1 MNRWR
6 PTPKLMRNSFRFL
19 IVLALIGL
27 GLGGFLWWRAEGP
40 ARVRVA
46 LPQRGPAVEAVY
58 ATGTVEPVRWAK
70 IASTETGRIVT
81 YPAVEGQA
89 VQTGEVL
96 VRLDDVKARAEV
108 RELEVRVDFL
118 QRDLQRYA
126 ALIKSNTVSRQAY
139 ERVQSDLD
147 QARASLEVARQ
158 RLADLTI
165 VAPFDG
171 IVLRKDGEVGEVVK
185 SDDVL
190 LWVGQD
196 RPYWITAEVDEEDV
210 PRVAPG
216 QRTLITADAFPDQV
230 FDGTVAEITPMGD
243 PINKNYRVRVLL
255 PGDSPLLVGMTVES
269 NILVRVHE
277 NALLVPESAVV
288 GDAVWVV
295 TQDQARR
302 RPVQTGVYGNGM
314 VEIRSDLA
322 ADEPVIIDPPA
333 DLSDGAA
340 VRVRSLSP

>member
-1 MNRWR
+1 VEID
-6 PTPKLMRNSFRFL
+6 PKFMRNSYRFL
-19 IVLALIGL
+19 LLLALIGV
-27 GLGGFLWWRAEGP
+27 GLGGYFWWHTEAP
-40 ARVRVA
+40 IRVRVA

-70 IASTETGRIVT
+70 IASTETGRIVA

-89 VQTGEVL
+89 VQAGEIL
-96 VRLDDVKARAEV
+96 VRLDDIKARAQV

-118 QRDLQRYA
+118 ERDLKRYA
-126 ALIKSNTVSRQAY
+126 ALVKSSTVSRQAY

-147 QARASLEVARQ
+147 QARASLVVARQ

-165 VAPFDG
+165 VAPLDG

-190 LWVGQD
+190 LWVGRD

-210 PRVAPG
+210 PRVKPG
-216 QRTLITADAFPDQV
+216 QRTLISADAYPDEV

-255 PGDSPLLVGMTVES
+255 PTDSPLLVGMTVEA
-269 NILVRVHE
+269 NIVVRVHE
-277 NALLVPESAVV
+277 DALLVPEAAVV
-288 GDAVWVV
+288 GDVLWVAV
-295 TQDQARR
+295 QDRAHRR
-302 RPVQTGVYGNGM
+302 QVQIGVYGDGK
-314 VEIRSDLA
+314 VEIRGGLA
-322 ADEPVIIDPPA
+322 ADEPVILDPPA
-333 DLSDGAA
+333 QLSDGAE
-340 VRVRSLSP
+340 VKVRSATP

>member
-1 MNRWR
+1 
-6 PTPKLMRNSFRFL
+6 MRNSYRFL
-19 IVLALIGL
+19 IGLALIGL
-27 GLGGFLWWRAEGP
+27 GIAGFLWWQTEAP
-40 ARVRVA
+40 PRVQVA
-46 LPQRGPAVEAVY
+46 LPRRGPAVEAVY

-70 IASTETGRIVT
+70 IASTETGRIVA

-96 VRLDDVKARAEV
+96 VRLDDVKARAQV

-126 ALIKSNTVSRQAY
+126 TLLTSNTISRQAY

-147 QARASLEVARQ
+147 QARASLAVARQ

-165 VAPFDG
+165 LAPLDG
-171 IVLRKDGEVGEVVK
+171 VVLRKDGEVGEVVK
-185 SDDVL
+185 SDNVL

-230 FDGTVAEITPMGD
+230 FDGRVAEITPMGD

-255 PGDSPLLVGMTVES
+255 PADSPLLVGMTVEA
-269 NILVRVHE
+269 NIVVRAHE
-277 NALLVPESAVV
+277 DALLVPETAVV

-295 TQDQARR
+295 AEDRAQR
-302 RPVQTGVYGNGM
+302 RPVQIGVYGDGM
-314 VEIRSDLA
+314 VEIRGGLTGT
-322 ADEPVIIDPPA
+322 EYVVLDPPA
-333 DLSDGAA
+333 SLSDGAT
-340 VRVRSLSP
+340 VRVRSASP

>member
-1 MNRWR
+1 
-6 PTPKLMRNSFRFL
+6 MRNSYRFL

-27 GLGGFLWWRAEGP
+27 GLGGFLWWRAEAP
-40 ARVRVA
+40 PRVRVA

-70 IASTETGRIVT
+70 IASTETGRIVA

-96 VRLDDVKARAEV
+96 VRLDDIKARAQV

-118 QRDLQRYA
+118 ERDLQRYA
-126 ALIKSNTVSRQAY
+126 ALVKSNTVSRQVY

-147 QARASLEVARQ
+147 QARASLAVARQ
-158 RLADLTI
+158 QLADLTI
-165 VAPFDG
+165 VAPLDG

-190 LWVGQD
+190 LWIGQD

-210 PRVAPG
+210 PRVAFG
-216 QRTLITADAFPDQV
+216 QRTLITADAFPGEV
-230 FDGTVAEITPMGD
+230 FDGAVAEITPMGD

-255 PGDSPLLVGMTVES
+255 PADSPLLIGMTVEA
-269 NILVRVHE
+269 NIVVRVHE
-277 NALLVPESAVV
+277 EALLVPEAAVV
-288 GDAVWVV
+288 ADAVWVAA
-295 TQDQARR
+295 QDRAQR

-314 VEIRSDLA
+314 VEIRGGLA
-322 ADEPVIIDPPA
+322 ADEPVILDPPA
-333 DLSDGAA
+333 RLSDGAA
-340 VRVRSLSP
+340 VRVWSGKP